1 MMDDGRW
8 LMLLL
13 LIEYEVQTLLAV
25 EIEFTVRRYKRK
37 MLGYSVS
44 YDKMVGGVSMLGS
57 KIPTE
62 IDKCL
67 VVLAL

>member
-25 EIEFTVRRYKRK
+25 EVEFT
-37 MLGYSVS
+37 
-44 YDKMVGGVSMLGS
+44 
-57 KIPTE
+57 I
-62 IDKCL
+62 
-67 VVLAL
+67 